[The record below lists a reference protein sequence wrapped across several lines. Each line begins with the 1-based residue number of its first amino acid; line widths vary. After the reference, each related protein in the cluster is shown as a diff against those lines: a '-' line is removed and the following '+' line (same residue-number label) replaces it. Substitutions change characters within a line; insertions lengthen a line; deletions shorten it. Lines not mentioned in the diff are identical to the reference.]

1 VGVGVIEVGLQA
13 ARSLAVFLRTD
24 DVGRA
29 GQRDAGA
36 GGAGMS
42 HDSKCRELARYV
54 LRDHRLT
61 PNERIEETERLAETI
76 QRVIEAELESLAH
89 RLHA

>member
-1 VGVGVIEVGLQA
+1 
-13 ARSLAVFLRTD
+13 
-24 DVGRA
+24 
-29 GQRDAGA
+29 
-36 GGAGMS
+36 MS
-42 HDSKCRELARYV
+42 HDAKCRELARYV

-61 PNERIEETERLAETI
+61 PNERIEETERLAEMI